1 MSNKAQTRRN
11 GWISGLMIMGLAFCG
26 FASVG
31 CDEAMLLQLAE
42 VVASELADEDFGMGF
57 DDFDSGSGLE
67 DEGCFDCGS
76 GFDDGHGF
84 DESEFW
90 F

>member
-26 FASVG
+26 FASTG

-42 VVASELADEDFGMGF
+42 VVASELVDGDFDMGGGF
-57 DDFDSGSGLE
+57 DDMDSGSGFE
-67 DEGCFDCGS
+67 DEGCFGCGS
-76 GFDDGHGF
+76 GFDDS
-84 DESEFW
+84 DFW